1 MLQLNR
7 SVKPAAVA
15 LAMATIG
22 IGGPSRAQT
31 PEPSVATVVERAG
44 RYVQEFEKEFSAVVC
59 EEQQV
64 QKLVRPDGTKHKD
77 RELRSDFLLV
87 KTGGEWMQAFRDV
100 IEVDGKPVRN
110 RQDRLRKLFL
120 EAPKTAVAQAKA
132 IASESSR
139 YNIGVS
145 RTVATSPILPLRFL
159 DPRLASRF
167 RFALSGSSLTFEE
180 IHSPSLI
187 GHQSGRARHDMPSHG
202 SFVIDTE
209 SGRVLAADLTAAG
222 APPAFTTTFVIR
234 YTEDPVLKLLVPV
247 EMQERYWQ
255 PHKPGDDHLEVTS
268 KYSNF
273 RRFQVTVDEQI
284 KVPK

>member
-1 MLQLNR
+1 MET
-7 SVKPAAVA
+7 AAVA
-15 LAMATIG
+15 LATAAAVTSG
-22 IGGPSRAQT
+22 SSRAQT
-31 PEPSVATVVERAG
+31 PDPSMITVVERAG
-44 RYVQEFEKEFSAVVC
+44 RYVQEFEKEFSALVC
-59 EEQQV
+59 EERQV
-64 QKLVRPDGTKHKD
+64 QKIVRPNGTTRQD
-77 RELRSDFLLV
+77 RELRSDLLLV
-87 KTGGEWMQAFRDV
+87 KTGGEWTQAFRDV

-120 EAPKTAVAQAKA
+120 EAPKTAVEQAKA
-132 IASESSR
+132 IASESGR

-167 RFALSGSSLTFEE
+167 RFAFSGTSLTFQE

-187 GHQSGRARHDMPSHG
+187 GHKSGGARHDMPSHG
-202 SFVIDTE
+202 SFVVDVE
-209 SGRVLAADLTAAG
+209 SGRVLAAELTAAG
-222 APPAFTTTFVIR
+222 VPPAYSTTFVVQ
-234 YTEDPVLKLLVPV
+234 YKDDPTLKLLVPI

-255 PHKPGDDHLEVTS
+255 PHKPGDDHLEVS
-268 KYSNF
+268 SSYSNF